1 MLRELAMG
9 AIAAFTA
16 DTDAPERTAL
26 EVVEPPARAMWLD
39 ASKLSMMS
47 PAWAEAVSRNK
58 DVVRTNV
65 G

>member
-1 MLRELAMG
+1 MG

-16 DTDAPERTAL
+16 DTDRPELTEL
-26 EVVEPPARAMWLD
+26 EVVEPAARAIWLD
-39 ASKLSMMS
+39 ASKLSMMI
-47 PAWAEAVSRNK
+47 PAWAEAVSRDK

>member
-1 MLRELAMG
+1 MG

-16 DTDAPERTAL
+16 DTDAPESTAL
-26 EVVEPPARAMWLD
+26 EVVEPPARAIWLD
-39 ASKLSMMS
+39 ASKLSMMI
-47 PAWAEAVSRNK
+47 PAWAEAVIRDK

>member
-1 MLRELAMG
+1 MG

-16 DTDAPERTAL
+16 DTDWPESTELKA
-26 EVVEPPARAMWLD
+26 VEPPARAVWLD
-39 ASKLSMMS
+39 ASKLSMMI
-47 PAWAEAVSRNK
+47 PAWAEAVSRDK

>member
-1 MLRELAMG
+1 
-9 AIAAFTA
+9 
-16 DTDAPERTAL
+16 
-26 EVVEPPARAMWLD
+26 VVEPPARAIWLD
-39 ASKLSMMS
+39 ASKLSMTI